1 MTTEKPKLR
10 INKLRIAAKLY
21 EKYLLESCIVQNI
34 LSTKEIAERINQV
47 ESFISWCSEDK

>member
-1 MTTEKPKLR
+1 MTNEKPKLR

-21 EKYLLESCIVQNI
+21 EKYLLESCINI
-34 LSTKEIAERINQV
+34 LSTKEISQRINQV

>member
-21 EKYLLESCIVQNI
+21 EKYLLESCTKV
-34 LSTKEIAERINQV
+34 LSKKEIAERINQV